1 MDASSETSATPTRE
15 GQTAMER
22 IERLELNTAQLAQM
36 VATMA
41 HDIYALMQM
50 LERAQVISVEP
61 ASDARLN

>member
-1 MDASSETSATPTRE
+1 
-15 GQTAMER
+15 MER